1 MTQSTDPDP
10 KLIQSAKWSL
20 RFLYWNNFWG
30 ILAAVPV
37 GGIIATTV
45 AICAIAV
52 GHPLICAFAIGAGA
66 YSSYRTIKY
75 FGRKNS
81 DMVDRQFDLAENVK
95 GYLDKSADLHAI
107 VSQNKH
113 WQQEVSASRTDR
125 TLSKD

>member
-1 MTQSTDPDP
+1 MTQSTDPDRQF
-10 KLIQSAKWSL
+10 IQSAKRSL
-20 RFLYWNNFWG
+20 RFLNWNNFWG

-37 GGIIATTV
+37 GGIVLATV

-52 GHPLICAFAIGAGA
+52 GHPFICAFAVGAGV

-75 FGRKNS
+75 FGRLNS
-81 DMVDRQFDLAENVK
+81 GMVERQFDLAENVK
-95 GYLDKSADLHAI
+95 DYLDKSGDLHPI

-113 WQQEVSASRTDR
+113 WQQEVTASRTDR